1 MGFAI
6 PAQGKAMAGGFSFPH
21 QPMVRVL
28 SFGDS
33 PGKVPTCLL
42 LAHPEGLG
50 GGCILGGGSKFQC
63 LVAQLMRS
71 MSIVLHTG

>member
-6 PAQGKAMAGGFSFPH
+6 PSQDKAMAGAFSSPY

-28 SFGDS
+28 SFEDS

-42 LAHPEGLG
+42 LAHPAGLEEVA
-50 GGCILGGGSKFQC
+50 ILGGGGKFQC
-63 LVAQLMRS
+63 LAQLMWS